1 MPVAVSSAPS
11 GNSISNIWQHWYPSQ
26 TPAQPSTANPGA
38 TLTSG
43 PVFNYSPSAG
53 GTPTV
58 PSPAGTQAQS
68 ILGNQQNFGG
78 LSNLSTNTAQLNA
91 QIGQLPYQLNL
102 PNYSGLLGQA
112 SGNALSLLGGNVP
125 SDIQRNLIQSAAQRG
140 IATGMPGAP
149 ATNASYLQ
157 SLGLTGLG
165 LQQQGL
171 QNFGSLMGMT
181 PTGPQFNPASMYVGP
196 EAYQQAQSAANLYNA
211 APIPAYAQQAQFNA
225 LNQGLNRGQAATA
238 PQQPAAQT
246 QSADLVNS
254 ILQKYAPT
262 ATGAPTGSTG
272 DVNQPGYYTDP
283 ATGTTVDI
291 WTGEPVAQSS
301 SNVSAN
307 DYFPGIDD
315 SSSFDNLYSAD
326 YGGEG

>member
-1 MPVAVSSAPS
+1 MPVYTQSAPV
-11 GNSISNIWQHWYPSQ
+11 GNTLQNLWQHWYPSQ

-68 ILGNQQNFGG
+68 IQGNQQNFGG
-78 LSNLSTNTAQLNA
+78 LSDLATNTAQLNSKLGA
-91 QIGQLPYQLNL
+91 LPYQLNL

-112 SGNALSLLGGNVP
+112 SSNALSLLGGNIP
-125 SDIQRNLIQSAAQRG
+125 SDVQRNLIQGAAQRG
-140 IATGMPGAP
+140 ISTGMPGAP

-157 SLGLTGLG
+157 ALGLTGLG

-171 QNFGSLMGMT
+171 QQFGSLMNMT
-181 PTGPQFNPASMYVGP
+181 PTGPQFNPASMYVSP
-196 EAYQQAQSAANLYNA
+196 DAYQQAQTAANLYNA
-211 APIPAYAQQAQFNA
+211 APIPAYAQQAQMNA
-225 LNQGLNRGQAATA
+225 LNQGLNRGQQATA
-238 PQQPAAQT
+238 PQPPQT
-246 QSADLVNS
+246 QSQDLVSS

-262 ATGAPTGSTG
+262 ATGSPTQQMGN
-272 DVNQPGYYTDP
+272 VNQPGYYTDP
-283 ATGTTVDI
+283 TTGTTVDI

-301 SNVSAN
+301 SDFTTA
-307 DYFPGIDD
+307 PGIDD

-326 YGGEG
+326 YGGELGNG